1 MFNFKFKLILI
12 EQKTYVNN
20 FFINFW
26 LSMILVE
33 PVESVWILNTRHCRT
48 TRGHGETARRGRE
61 RSEVGGQRSEDRGR
75 KADDGQLTLRL
86 V

>member
-1 MFNFKFKLILI
+1 MSIMFLYIFGFHDFGL
-12 EQKTYVNN
+12 
-20 FFINFW
+20 
-26 LSMILVE
+26 
-33 PVESVWILNTRHCRT
+33 PVGTVWILNTRHCRT